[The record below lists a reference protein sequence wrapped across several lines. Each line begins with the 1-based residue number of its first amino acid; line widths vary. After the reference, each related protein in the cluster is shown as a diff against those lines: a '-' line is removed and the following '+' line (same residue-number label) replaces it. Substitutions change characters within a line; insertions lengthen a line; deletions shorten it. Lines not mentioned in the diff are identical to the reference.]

1 MFLRKVATLFAYGW
15 RTNWYTREWAAD
27 HASRGSSL
35 STPPLMVIIVIL
47 LFTRGSISNNLMKQ
61 LDGAQVTLQA
71 FVPLPKCCLRCEGGC
86 FLQQAI
92 SLPCSLKQMKK
103 LLDTIWQVRPRHHL
117 NSSSSIRQ
125 QYARLYVTVKGA

>member
-1 MFLRKVATLFAYGW
+1 MFVRKVATLFVYGW
-15 RTNWYTREWAAD
+15 RTNWYTRVGSRSCMPRLVFVHTAAYGYN
-27 HASRGSSL
+27 SNTSL
-35 STPPLMVIIVIL
+35 H
-47 LFTRGSISNNLMKQ
+47 RGSISNNLMKQ

-71 FVPLPKCCLRCEGGC
+71 FVPFPKCCLRCEGGC

-103 LLDTIWQVRPRHHL
+103 LLDITWQVRPRYL

-125 QYARLYVTVKGA
+125 QYARLYVTVRGA